1 MELSTSINIF
11 FGQGPVTAQMQR
23 VYDAGF
29 RTMDINFNDWMEL
42 RDESGW
48 FSALPRW
55 ECWLCEIEKFV
66 YVRNVRLNQSHG
78 PLFDIFEQSER
89 ADHLRK
95 MCALSLHSAARLRI
109 PWVVMQPGTVYGDM
123 VLSFEKTREFYAPLA
138 ALAKEL
144 GTGIVFENT
153 PEEGSFG
160 GKPEHLI
167 ALCDSFDGLPVG
179 VCWDI
184 GHAHIQGLDQRKAI
198 TALGERIRC
207 LHIQD
212 NDGRSDQHTAPSYG
226 TVNWDEVLAVLKESG
241 YRGDLTLEAQRLVQP
256 VPESCK
262 DAAMALLY
270 AIGKDLL
277 ERYCAG

>member
-1 MELSTSINIF
+1 MDLSTSINIF
-11 FGQGPVTAQMQR
+11 FGQGSVTAQMQR

-42 RDESGW
+42 RDENGW

-55 ECWLCEIEKFV
+55 ECWLSEIEKFV
-66 YVRNVRLNQSHG
+66 YLHGVRLNQSHG
-78 PLFDIFEQSER
+78 PLFDIFEESER
-89 ADHLRK
+89 TDHLRE
-95 MCALSLHSAARLRI
+95 MCALSLESAARLGI
-109 PWVVMQPGTVYGDM
+109 PWVVMQPGTVPGDM
-123 VLSFEKTREFYAPLA
+123 ALSFTRTRDFYAPLA

-160 GKPEHLI
+160 GRPEHLI
-167 ALCDSFDGLPVG
+167 ALCDSLAGFPVG

-198 TALGERIRC
+198 TMLGNRLRC

-212 NDGRSDQHTAPSYG
+212 NDGRSDGHTAPYYG
-226 TVNWDEVLAVLKESG
+226 TVRWDEILTALKESG
-241 YRGDLTLEAQRLVQP
+241 YQGDLTLEAQRFVQP

-262 DAAMALLY
+262 DAAMALLF
-270 AIGKDLL
+270 AIGNELVKK
-277 ERYCAG
+277 Y